1 MTPTSSA
8 QHAMAKCSV
17 RLTTC
22 HQYKGQSAIHSDRVA
37 C

>member
-1 MTPTSSA
+1 MPW
-8 QHAMAKCSV
+8 QKCSV